1 MVAIQCLLQGHSP
14 LGKLSMW
21 VVLKRNKYSYLLNY
35 SELKVSRWVCLL
47 MQCSS
52 LFEPTVRIS
61 WGKNVEITSR
71 CPLAALPSKAF
82 HKSFVA
88 LTFSESAL
96 RCTCVRVWG
105 GASRTQFSFSTWI
118 PGYYYTQEQVPLP
131 LVHLSAAP
139 PPTSGLSP
147 DWTWTSCVAEDNL
160 DLFCTGFF
168 LLGHQPAP
176 TELTWSLII
185 YECSILA
192 FARFWLA
199 FFFNLN

>member
-96 RCTCVRVWG
+96 RCTCVRVCGEGQAGRSSLSAHGSLGIILRSKCLYLW
-105 GASRTQFSFSTWI
+105 SIS
-118 PGYYYTQEQVPLP
+118 VLPLP
-131 LVHLSAAP
+131 PPQVSAQ
-139 PPTSGLSP
+139 TGL
-147 DWTWTSCVAEDNL
+147 
-160 DLFCTGFF
+160 
-168 LLGHQPAP
+168 
-176 TELTWSLII
+176 ELPV
-185 YECSILA
+185 
-192 FARFWLA
+192 
-199 FFFNLN
+199 